1 MSLPPAVQWVY
12 DCSRSRV
19 LPKKSSTPIFSSS
32 ASGPDGIAYL
42 QMEHLVT
49 QYAVMGDPISHSK
62 SSDPSLFAEQT
73 GEDMHYDKFQIA
85 AADFPAEVAVFERD
99 GGGLNV
105 TVPHKEAAFAL
116 ADYPSP
122 RASLAR
128 AANTLGRDPQGG
140 IWADN
145 TDESV
150 WCRPHDNHQ
159 LSLSVSIS

>member
-1 MSLPPAVQWVY
+1 MTQ
-12 DCSRSRV
+12 C
-19 LPKKSSTPIFSSS
+19 
-32 ASGPDGIAYL
+32 GDGR
-42 QMEHLVT
+42 
-49 QYAVMGDPISHSK
+49 PISHGK
-62 SSDPSLFAEQT
+62 SPQIHSLFAEQT
-73 GEDMHYDKFQIA
+73 GEDMHYDKFQTA
-85 AADFPAEVAVFERD
+85 AADFLPRLRVFERD

-145 TDESV
+145 TDGV
-150 WCRPHDNHQ
+150 GLVRTH
-159 LSLSVSIS
+159 